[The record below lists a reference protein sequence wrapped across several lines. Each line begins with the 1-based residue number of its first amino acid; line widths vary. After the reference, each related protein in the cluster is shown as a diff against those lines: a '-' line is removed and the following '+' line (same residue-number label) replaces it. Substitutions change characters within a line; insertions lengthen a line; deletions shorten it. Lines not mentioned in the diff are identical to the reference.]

1 MQENCLEG
9 FPQKGSRWL
18 PVPLLD
24 IRPETRVKSQHNP
37 AKAMLGLIR
46 EACGHDPKQLKEE
59 IRVLYQG
66 AGTLVWIRESF
77 FILRSLS

>member
-24 IRPETRVKSQHNP
+24 IRPETGVKSQHNP

-46 EACGHDPKQLKEE
+46 EASGHDPKELK
-59 IRVLYQG
+59 R
-66 AGTLVWIRESF
+66 
-77 FILRSLS
+77 RSGCLIKGLEH